1 GPHGRR
7 CLAGQ
12 TLYSNGTSADLY
24 ARSTEAASGASNT
37 QTHWDPS
44 SFTNEVTQLTWLL
57 RRHGLSRSF
66 QPSRPSVWTAGLN
79 LSSTTKIAI
88 VPSSPKEVSGTSFAH
103 VPPASNRPPR
113 KGRG

>member
-1 GPHGRR
+1 SLNHSAMRAAARAGRALRAPRASGLGISRSGPRLPGPHGRR

-66 QPSRPSVWTAGLN
+66 QPSRPSVWTAGL
-79 LSSTTKIAI
+79 
-88 VPSSPKEVSGTSFAH
+88 
-103 VPPASNRPPR
+103 
-113 KGRG
+113 